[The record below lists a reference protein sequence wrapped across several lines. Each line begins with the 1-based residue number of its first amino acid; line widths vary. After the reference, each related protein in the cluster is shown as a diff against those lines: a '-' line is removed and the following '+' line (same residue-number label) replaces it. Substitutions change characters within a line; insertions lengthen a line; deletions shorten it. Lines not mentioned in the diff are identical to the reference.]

1 MSVCLFVCM
10 SAAARPNIW
19 LVCCVVSHYITH
31 VAQYSV
37 CVAAGPCVCRSPR
50 SRQLD
55 SMSSLLLS
63 AIASRIIDFSQLF
76 GSICDKDLDLL
87 MHSVRILTQ
96 AKSALVPKVLHLVG
110 FTSSLQFSQ
119 EQDWLVIKSSS
130 AYTFLAKWAQID
142 KTWISCIAPT
152 SAFFSKISEALY
164 YKT

>member
-10 SAAARPNIW
+10 SAAARPNIC
-19 LVCCVVSHYITH
+19 LVVSHYITH

-63 AIASRIIDFSQLF
+63 AIARRIIDFSQLF

-87 MHSVRILTQ
+87 MHSVGILTQ
-96 AKSALVPKVLHLVG
+96 AKSDLVPSRWLH
-110 FTSSLQFSQ
+110 
-119 EQDWLVIKSSS
+119 K
-130 AYTFLAKWAQID
+130 FLAIFTGTRLIGNKKFICIY
-142 KTWISCIAPT
+142 ISCKMST
-152 SAFFSKISEALY
+152 N
-164 YKT
+164 

>member
-10 SAAARPNIW
+10 SAAARPNIC

-76 GSICDKDLDLL
+76 GSICDIDLDLL
-87 MHSVRILTQ
+87 MHSV
-96 AKSALVPKVLHLVG
+96 
-110 FTSSLQFSQ
+110 
-119 EQDWLVIKSSS
+119 
-130 AYTFLAKWAQID
+130 
-142 KTWISCIAPT
+142 
-152 SAFFSKISEALY
+152 
-164 YKT
+164 